1 LLWQVDFWLGEQEMR
16 YFELLGIQHFVM
28 YLFPTVASIA
38 LFAIGLGFYHFHRK
52 DSAEREN
59 RIIEEYPGGIQ
70 GRDAPFPVVLYLIIA
85 GTVIWVLA
93 YIILI
98 GVLGVKI

>member
-1 LLWQVDFWLGEQEMR
+1 MR

-28 YLFPTVASIA
+28 YLFPAIA
-38 LFAIGLGFYHFHRK
+38 FITLFVLGLGFYHFKRK
-52 DSAEREN
+52 DSGERET
-59 RIIEEYPGGIQ
+59 RIIEEYPDGIQ
-70 GRDAPFPVVLYLIIA
+70 GRNAPFPIVLYLTIA